1 MIRIVDLTKT
11 YARGAETV
19 QAIRHASFEIADGD
33 FVVIRGASGSG
44 KSSLLN
50 ILGCLDQPTSG
61 IYELDGEDVSHK
73 TDNGLSKVRSEKIG
87 FVFQSFHL
95 LPKTTALENV
105 ELPMIYADRPLDRAR
120 ASAMLARVGLGHRA
134 NHYASQLSG
143 GEQQRVAIARALVN
157 DPPLILADEPTGNL
171 DESAGTQV
179 MGLLGDLNRE
189 GRTIVLVTH
198 DDAIAAHARRT
209 LAIHDGVLVESGA
222 A

>member
-1 MIRIVDLTKT
+1 VIRIVDLTKT

>member
-1 MIRIVDLTKT
+1 VIRIVDLTKT

-105 ELPMIYADRPLDRAR
+105 ELPMIYADRPPDRAR
-120 ASAMLARVGLGHRA
+120 ASAMLERVGLGHRA
-134 NHYASQLSG
+134 NHYATQLSG

-209 LAIHDGVLVESGA
+209 LTIRDGVLAESGA
-222 A
+222 G